1 VNVADAID
9 EYLEHCAVERHL
21 SPSTIAAYRNDLG
34 KLRSHLVER
43 CVEWVDDVD
52 RQHLLDF
59 FAGQVAA
66 GDRASSQTRRMA
78 VVSGFFTW
86 LHLQGQIHKLP
97 TRGFARPR
105 KEQRLPELL
114 SRDEIEA
121 LIAAPGID
129 TPLGLRDTAMLEF
142 MYATGARVSEAC
154 GLELGALHLD
164 RGLAVLEGKGAKQ
177 RLVPIRGAAL
187 VALAL
192 YLERGRPELVAT
204 AKRRADRVFVN
215 RWGLELSRNGWW
227 AKLRALAD
235 VAGIER
241 PVHPHLLRHSFATHL
256 LEGGAP
262 LTAIQ
267 LLLGHASISST
278 AIYTR
283 LDLRRIRD
291 EYDRH
296 HPRA

>member
-1 VNVADAID
+1 MTIEDAID

-34 KLRSHLVER
+34 KLRAHLVER
-43 CVEWVDDVD
+43 GRESVAEVD
-52 RQHLLDF
+52 REHLLDF
-59 FAGQVAA
+59 LAWCVAA
-66 GDRASSQTRRMA
+66 GHRASSQTRRLA
-78 VVSGFFTW
+78 VVSGFFGW
-86 LHLQGQIHKLP
+86 LRLQGQIAELP
-97 TRGFARPR
+97 TRDVAWPR

-129 TPLGLRDTAMLEF
+129 TPLGLRDTALLEF

-164 RGLAVLEGKGAKQ
+164 RRLAVLDGKGSKQ
-177 RLVPIRGAAL
+177 RVVPVRGAAL

-192 YLERGRPELVAT
+192 YLQRGRPEIVAK
-204 AKRRADRVFVN
+204 ASRRVERVFVN

-227 AKLRALAD
+227 SKLRVLAAT
-235 VAGIER
+235 AGIDR
-241 PVHPHLLRHSFATHL
+241 PVHPHLLRHSFATHM

-262 LTAIQ
+262 LPAIQ
-267 LLLGHASISST
+267 ALLGHASISST

-283 LDLRRIRD
+283 LDLRRLRA